1 MIRRMGDRILRIGQI
16 AAQAGISRD
25 TVRHYERLG
34 IIAKAMRTAGGYRQY
49 SESVIERIRFVRN
62 AVRFGFSLKQIGRF
76 LNARDSG
83 RPPCRDVR
91 DAAAQMA
98 CDMDRQIDDMI
109 AARTAIRH
117 MLKDW
122 DQRLNATPA
131 GHPAGLLDTL
141 TPRSPSATPERR
153 SRLNRHLK

>member
-1 MIRRMGDRILRIGQI
+1 MIRRVTERSLRIGQI

-34 IIAKAMRTAGGYRQY
+34 IIPKAARTAGGYRLY
-49 SESVIERIRFVRN
+49 SESAIERIRFVRN

-83 RPPCRDVR
+83 RAPCRDVR

-98 CDMDRQIDDMI
+98 SEMDRQIDAMI
-109 AARTAIRH
+109 AARTAIQQ
-117 MLKDW
+117 MLSDW
-122 DQRLNATPA
+122 DRRLHATPA
-131 GHPAGLLDTL
+131 GSPARLLDTL
-141 TPRSPSATPERR
+141 TPRSPSAISDKS
-153 SRLNRHLK
+153 SRLNRPRR